1 MTKFIAFFQ
10 KYKDYISVD
19 VLMYLSMILMIV
31 GFVIFQSFSK

>member
-10 KYKDYISVD
+10 KYKDYIRVD